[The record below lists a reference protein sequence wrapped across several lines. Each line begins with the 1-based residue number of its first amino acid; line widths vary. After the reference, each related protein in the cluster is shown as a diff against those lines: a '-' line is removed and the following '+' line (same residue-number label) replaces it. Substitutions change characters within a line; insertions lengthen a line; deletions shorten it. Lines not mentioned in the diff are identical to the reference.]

1 MMAAAAHEA
10 TAQAGQA
17 HARPEAARLSL
28 IDALRGAA
36 LFGVLVVNM
45 LWFAGQGHAVT
56 AEQFAALPSARL
68 DAVADNL
75 IDMLIA
81 AKAIGIFSFLF
92 GVGFAMQIPKLKG
105 RYPRRLVALFALGL
119 VHWLAVWSGE
129 ILHVYAIAGFILLLV
144 YRLRVAVLVPLGLAL
159 AVFARPLVGR
169 LYLMFDSGAVAAAHP
184 DSWSVAERLAVM
196 SHGHFVDVVTMQ
208 LQQDCRWQVLS
219 GATLA
224 AVVHALGRFMVGVA
238 VARGGYLREP
248 ERYQRAFGIL
258 AMCLLPV
265 GFVLEHD
272 WLFTG
277 WLLHSGLLT
286 QAVSMQ
292 FIGHAVNSAG
302 VVCMTIGYVALFAL
316 LWQWS
321 PVQRALAWLVPA
333 GRMALTNYLSQTA
346 INYLLFCGFG
356 FALIG
361 KVGAAGCLALSVVV
375 FVAQALASRWW
386 LASFNHGPLEWLW
399 RWWTYGERPVLRR
412 AVAA

>member
-1 MMAAAAHEA
+1 MAVAVDAAVPAA
-10 TAQAGQA
+10 P
-17 HARPEAARLSL
+17 ARPDGARLTL

-45 LWFAGQGHAVT
+45 LWFAGEDNAVT
-56 AEQFAALPSARL
+56 PAQFAALPSARL
-68 DAVADNL
+68 DEMADNL
-75 IDMLIA
+75 IDLLIA

-92 GVGFAMQIPKLKG
+92 GVGFAMQIPKLQG
-105 RYPRRLVALFALGL
+105 RYPRRLAALLVIGL

-129 ILHVYAIAGFILLLV
+129 ILHVYAIAGFVLLLV
-144 YRLRVAVLVPLGLAL
+144 YRLRAAVLVPVGLAL

-169 LYLMFDSGAVAAAHP
+169 LYLLFDPGAAAAAHP
-184 DSWSVAERLAVM
+184 DNWSMAERFAVM
-196 SHGHFVDVVTMQ
+196 SKGPFADVVALQ

-248 ERYQRAFGIL
+248 ERYKRAFGIL
-258 AMCLLPV
+258 AMCLLPA

-272 WLFTG
+272 WVFTG
-277 WLLHSGLLT
+277 WLRNAGL
-286 QAVSMQ
+286 VSQ
-292 FIGHAVNSAG
+292 PTAIQIIGHAVNSVG
-302 VVCMTIGYVALFAL
+302 VVCMTAGYVALFAL

-321 PVQRALAWLVPA
+321 PLQRALAWLVPA

-346 INYLLFCGFG
+346 LSYLLFCGFG
-356 FALIG
+356 LALIG
-361 KVGAAGCLALSVVV
+361 KVGAAGCLAISIVV

-386 LASFNHGPLEWLW
+386 LAKFNFGPLEWLW
-399 RWWTYGERPVLRR
+399 RWWTYGDRPALRR
-412 AVAA
+412 AAVA

>member
-1 MMAAAAHEA
+1 MAVAAQEISL
-10 TAQAGQA
+10 TA
-17 HARPEAARLSL
+17 HARPEAARLTL

-36 LFGVLVVNM
+36 LFGVLIVNM
-45 LWFAGQGHAVT
+45 LWFAGEGHAVT
-56 AEQFAALPSARL
+56 SAQFAALPSAGI

-75 IDMLIA
+75 IDLLVA

-92 GVGFAMQIPKLKG
+92 GVGFAMQIPKLG
-105 RYPRRLVALFALGL
+105 SRYVRRLGALLAVGL

-129 ILHVYAIAGFILLLV
+129 ILHVYAIAGFILLCV
-144 YRLRVAVLVPLGLAL
+144 YRLRAAVLVPLGLVL
-159 AVFARPLVGR
+159 AIFARPLVGR
-169 LYLMFDSGAVAAAHP
+169 LYLLSDSGATAAAHP
-184 DSWSVAERLAVM
+184 DSWSMAERFAVM
-196 SHGHFVDVVTMQ
+196 SHGHFTDIVALQ

-248 ERYQRAFGIL
+248 ERYKRAFGVL

-277 WLLHSGLLT
+277 WLTHSGL
-286 QAVSMQ
+286 VSQ
-292 FIGHAVNSAG
+292 PTSVQIIGHAVNSAG
-302 VVCMTIGYVALFAL
+302 IVCMTAGYIALFAL

-321 PVQRALAWLVPA
+321 PLQRLLAWLVPA
-333 GRMALTNYLSQTA
+333 GRMALTNYLSQTL
-346 INYLLFCGFG
+346 ICYLLFAGFG
-356 FALIG
+356 LALIG
-361 KVGAAGCLALSVVV
+361 KVGVAGCLAISTAV
-375 FVAQALASRWW
+375 FIAQALVSRWW
-386 LASFNHGPLEWLW
+386 LASFNFGPFEWLW
-399 RWWTYGERPVLRR
+399 RWWTYGERPALRR